1 MVLYGLIM
9 FRSLII
15 IETKL
20 KFINLYPNPVNNG
33 LLNVSSNENIDEL
46 QIFDVSGKMVHQEL
60 NLGTNAEVLGTIGV
74 DLGYRPF

>member
-1 MVLYGLIM
+1 MS
-9 FRSLII
+9 RSLII
-15 IETKL
+15 VVSRLYNETKL
-20 KFINLYPNPVNNG
+20 KFINLYPNPVNYG

-74 DLGYRPF
+74 DLGYKPF

>member
-1 MVLYGLIM
+1 
-9 FRSLII
+9 
-15 IETKL
+15 
-20 KFINLYPNPVNNG
+20 

-74 DLGYRPF
+74 DLGYKPF